1 MALSLDKKKGKEM
14 KEEDRSL
21 SVSQMIDYLI
31 KKFSEKEKK
40 KNDKIVKSLASVK
53 DYKIIKKA
61 LEEFTQ

>member
-1 MALSLDKKKGKEM
+1 M

-40 KNDKIVKSLASVK
+40 RKNDKIVKSLASVK